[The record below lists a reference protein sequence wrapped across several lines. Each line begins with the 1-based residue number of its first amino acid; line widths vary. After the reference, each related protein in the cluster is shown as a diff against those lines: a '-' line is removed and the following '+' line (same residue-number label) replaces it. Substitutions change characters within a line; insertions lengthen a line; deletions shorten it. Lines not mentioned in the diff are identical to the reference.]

1 MARYRWCIRQVDDA
15 KAERLVDALNI
26 SRTVARLLIARGYED
41 PETAYR
47 FLNPSLSDLADPN
60 LLPDAERAVA
70 RLIQAIQKRERILV
84 YGDYDVDGISSA
96 ALWKTTLERLGA
108 VVQVKLPHRDREGY
122 GLHPVAIEEARQF
135 GATLVLTCDC
145 GTRANA
151 VVDAL
156 NANRLE
162 VIITDHHEPDSHLP
176 NAVAVV
182 NPKRADS
189 RYPYPYLSGVG
200 VSFRLAEALLR
211 KLKYSLDGFRRR
223 MLDLVALGTVADVMP
238 LTGENRILVREGL
251 DVLHATQRVGLKH
264 LKQVAGLQ
272 GRRPTATDIGFRLG
286 PRLNASGRLDDAIC
300 ALQLLLTEDEDEAR
314 RTAERLNR
322 FNTERQRMEDE
333 AIREAIAMVEAEQQL
348 RHKAL
353 IVGSP
358 HWRHGVVGLI
368 AGKLRERFAR
378 PVFAM
383 SIEEDTGR
391 ARGSIRSIPELD
403 LGPLLQQMKPLCT
416 KCGGHAVAGG
426 FSAELEKLD
435 ALRQLIW
442 EYADATLTDED
453 LIPRLDIDAEVS
465 PNEIDL
471 AVWRNLQQLEPF
483 GQGNPKP
490 LFVSRD
496 LTVIGRRTCR
506 NNRHLFLDFGHTRL
520 AGSVSAVM
528 WNGSDYLIDPQTRI
542 DAVFSVEWDDYN
554 GALRWELKDFEE
566 RL

>member
-1 MARYRWCIRQVDDA
+1 MARYRWCIRQVEDQ
-15 KAERLVDALNI
+15 KAERLVEALHV
-26 SRTVARLLIARGYED
+26 SRTVARLLVARGYDD

-70 RLIQAIQKRERILV
+70 RLVQAIQKCERILI
-84 YGDYDVDGISSA
+84 YGDYDVDGVSSA

-108 VVQVKLPHRDREGY
+108 VVHVKLPHRGREGY
-122 GLHPVAIEEARQF
+122 DLHPVAIEEARQF
-135 GATLVLTCDC
+135 GATLVLACDC
-145 GTRANA
+145 GTRADA
-151 VVDAL
+151 AVDAL
-156 NANRLE
+156 NANRLD

-189 RYPYPYLSGVG
+189 QYPYPYLSGVG

-211 KLKYSLDGFRRR
+211 ELKCSLNGFRRR

-238 LTGENRILVREGL
+238 LTWENRILVREGL
-251 DVLHATQRVGLKH
+251 DVLHATQRAGLKH

-272 GRRPTATDIGFRLG
+272 GRRPTATDIAFRLA
-286 PRLNASGRLDDAIC
+286 PRLNASGRLGDAVY
-300 ALQLLLTEDEDEAR
+300 ALQLLLTEDEDEALR
-314 RTAERLNR
+314 IAEMLNR
-322 FNTERQRMEDE
+322 FNAERQQMEDE
-333 AIREAIAMVEAEQQL
+333 AIREAIAMVEVEQQL

-353 IVGSP
+353 IIGSP
-358 HWRHGVVGLI
+358 HWHHGIVGLV

-378 PVFAM
+378 PAFAM

-391 ARGSIRSIPELD
+391 ARGSIRSVPELD
-403 LGPLLQQMKPLCT
+403 LAPLLQQMKPLCT
-416 KCGGHAVAGG
+416 KCGGHAIAGG
-426 FSAELEKLD
+426 FSVKLEHLE
-435 ALRQLIW
+435 ALRKLIW
-442 EYADATLTDED
+442 EYADATLTDGD
-453 LIPRLDIDAEVS
+453 LVPRLEIDAEVS
-465 PNEIDL
+465 PNEINL
-471 AVWRNLQQLEPF
+471 AVWRDLRQMEPF
-483 GQGNPKP
+483 GQGNSKP

-506 NNRHLFLDFGHTRL
+506 NNRHLFLEIGHARL

-528 WNGSDYLIDPQTRI
+528 WNGGDYLIDPQTRM